1 MCTQYLNANV
11 VLFKSVTKNNN
22 DIVGFYEP
30 FDCITTD
37 TCNGVLEIGEFNII
51 TYITLLESSNRKAGN
66 VLDKR
71 EKLEVKLRLTKC
83 TKDETERLSIDLD
96 DFTIDT
102 KNSND
107 IIIDACVP
115 YLNYKR
121 ITHIGSITLDINNP
135 KGSYV
140 IKVLVRTSSDDKYT
154 VQSIQHL
161 QIK

>member
-1 MCTQYLNANV
+1 M
-11 VLFKSVTKNNN
+11 
-22 DIVGFYEP
+22 
-30 FDCITTD
+30 
-37 TCNGVLEIGEFNII
+37 
-51 TYITLLESSNRKAGN
+51 
-66 VLDKR
+66 DKR

-107 IIIDACVP
+107 IITDACVP

-140 IKVLVRTSSDDKYT
+140 IKVLVKTSSDAKYT